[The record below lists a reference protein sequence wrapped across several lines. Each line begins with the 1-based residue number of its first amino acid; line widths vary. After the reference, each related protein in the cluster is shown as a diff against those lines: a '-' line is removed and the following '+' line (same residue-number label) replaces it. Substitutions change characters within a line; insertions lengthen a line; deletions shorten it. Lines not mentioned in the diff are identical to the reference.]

1 MVVSKMDSLMV
12 DEVVS
17 LASKEISQQT
27 FNEKLALH
35 QLKFNNELNTKVKDM
50 LPNKILPKTGNG

>member
-1 MVVSKMDSLMV
+1 MV

-27 FNEKLALH
+27 FNEKLALD